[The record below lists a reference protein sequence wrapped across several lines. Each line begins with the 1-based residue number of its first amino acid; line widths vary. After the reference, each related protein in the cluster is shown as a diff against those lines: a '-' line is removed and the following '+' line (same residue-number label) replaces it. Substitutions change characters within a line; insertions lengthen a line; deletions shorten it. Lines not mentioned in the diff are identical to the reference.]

1 MEVHRLCSAEV
12 RMAGDGLKYCEQSDG
27 FAAIVEHNIS
37 AIKCLRVEYQ
47 MKELMLIQMEFEMKY
62 S

>member
-1 MEVHRLCSAEV
+1 
-12 RMAGDGLKYCEQSDG
+12 MAGDGLKYCEQSDG